1 MFSLRY
7 LRFVLCSRDLDVLRA
22 QRIMGFFSLITHKS
36 MRSENLIT
44 YRKCQRKIPLVL
56 PETSSP
62 DGPDLT
68 SSQDLFTMGVGSVD
82 VTVYV
87 EVIGCFVFG
96 CYCFASF
103 APSGDTGNNTGY
115 RPFNNDAEK
124 HRDNPLIS
132 QLFTPFVPI
141 CSQFRFRSMN
151 KTHTFQCFSAN
162 DVIIKK
168 VYCISTDKE
177 GTYFLF
183 SEIKE
188 T

>member
-7 LRFVLCSRDLDVLRA
+7 LRFVLCSLDLDVLRA

-87 EVIGCFVFG
+87 EVLAVLFVIVLL
-96 CYCFASF
+96 AL
-103 APSGDTGNNTGY
+103 
-115 RPFNNDAEK
+115 RPQVTQETTQVID
-124 HRDNPLIS
+124 PLIMTRKS
-132 QLFTPFVPI
+132 TEIIYSFLS
-141 CSQFRFRSMN
+141 CSPLLCQYVVSLG
-151 KTHTFQCFSAN
+151 S
-162 DVIIKK
+162 V
-168 VYCISTDKE
+168 
-177 GTYFLF
+177 L
-183 SEIKE
+183 
-188 T
+188 

>member
-7 LRFVLCSRDLDVLRA
+7 LRFVLCSLDLDVLRA

-44 YRKCQRKIPLVL
+44 YRECQRKIPLVL

-87 EVIGCFVFG
+87 EVIGCFVFV
-96 CYCFASF
+96 
-103 APSGDTGNNTGY
+103 
-115 RPFNNDAEK
+115 
-124 HRDNPLIS
+124 L
-132 QLFTPFVPI
+132 LF
-141 CSQFRFRSMN
+141 C
-151 KTHTFQCFSAN
+151 
-162 DVIIKK
+162 
-168 VYCISTDKE
+168 
-177 GTYFLF
+177 
-183 SEIKE
+183 
-188 T
+188 